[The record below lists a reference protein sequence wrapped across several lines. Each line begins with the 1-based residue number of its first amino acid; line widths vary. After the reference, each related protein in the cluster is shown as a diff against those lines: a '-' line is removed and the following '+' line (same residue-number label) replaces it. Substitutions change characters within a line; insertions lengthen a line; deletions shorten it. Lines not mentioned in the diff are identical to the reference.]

1 MNLMIL
7 ARLHILH
14 PNLIEEDLLL
24 ASQHLDLVSDDQI
37 EIRSDLLDESVW
49 LQILEYLLVSF
60 NKLINVRFT
69 QLHHELF
76 PELEVE
82 RDDFEYKRL
91 ILVSHDAHNILFA
104 VNDLAGLAEK
114 SKVLE
119 IMVSREAG

>member
-1 MNLMIL
+1 MIL

-91 ILVSHDAHNILFA
+91 ILVPHDAHNILFA